1 MIFSNL
7 IGQDNVKH
15 ILSEAVQSG
24 RVRQAYIFNGPEGV
38 GRKTAA
44 MDFIMMSTCDTQ
56 TACGNCTSCILCQ
69 NGTNPDVV
77 TINTGKKAS
86 IGVDEI
92 RALENMIITAP
103 EYSKY
108 KFFIIE
114 NSELMTLQAQNAL
127 LKTLEEPP
135 AYAVI
140 IMICSNVSALIDTIK
155 SRSTQI
161 DFARNTRDEIKNVL
175 FSKAGITDEDMIE
188 QICDFSDGSIGRS
201 LSAINSEEYT
211 KVRTQVKQLLDKL
224 ANAPSDEDGRV
235 YHLLQKLFNDNQE
248 KKDIL
253 FYFLMLEFRNL
264 LVKIG
269 VESNKVDLYNKISY
283 YKVAHCLEYTER
295 TWKQI
300 KQNVNYR
307 LATNSLVI
315 KIYDEIRKARTKNGQ
330 NNRNSF

>member
-1 MIFSNL
+1 MNFFNL
-7 IGQDNVKH
+7 IGQDNVKQ
-15 ILSEAVQSG
+15 ILGEAVQSG
-24 RVRQAYIFNGPEGV
+24 RIRQAYIFNGPEGV

-44 MDFIMMSTCDTQ
+44 MDFIMMATCDTQ
-56 TACGNCTSCILCQ
+56 TACGTCTSCVLCK
-69 NGTNPDVV
+69 NGTNPDII

-140 IMICSNVSALIDTIK
+140 IMICSNVSALLDTIK
-155 SRSTQI
+155 SRCTQI
-161 DFARNTRDEIKNVL
+161 DFARNTREEIRKVL
-175 FSKAGITDEDMIE
+175 YSKAGITDQDIIE

-211 KVRTQVKQLLDKL
+211 KVRTQVTNLLDKL
-224 ANAPSDEDGRV
+224 ANAPIAEDGRI
-235 YHLLQKLFNDNQE
+235 YHAMQKLFNDNQE
-248 KKDIL
+248 KKEIL
-253 FYFLMLEFRNL
+253 FYFLMLEFRNII
-264 LVKIG
+264 VKTGI
-269 VESNKVDLYNKISY
+269 ESNKVDLYNKISY
-283 YKVAHCLEYTER
+283 YKAVHCLDYIEH

-300 KQNVNYR
+300 KQNVNYK
-307 LATNSLVI
+307 LATSSLAI

>member
-1 MIFSNL
+1 MNFLNL
-7 IGQDNVKH
+7 IGQDNVKQ

-24 RVRQAYIFNGPEGV
+24 RIRQAYIFNGPEGV

-44 MDFIMMSTCDTQ
+44 MDFIMMATCDTQ
-56 TACGNCTSCILCQ
+56 TACGTCTSCVLCK
-69 NGTNPDVV
+69 NGTNPDII

-140 IMICSNVSALIDTIK
+140 IMICSNVSALLDTIK
-155 SRSTQI
+155 SRCTQI
-161 DFARNTRDEIKNVL
+161 DFARNTREEIRKVL
-175 FSKAGITDEDMIE
+175 YSKAGITDQDIIE

-211 KVRTQVKQLLDKL
+211 KVRTQVTNLLDKL
-224 ANAPSDEDGRV
+224 ANAPIAEDGRI
-235 YHLLQKLFNDNQE
+235 YHAMQKLFNDNQE
-248 KKDIL
+248 KKEIL
-253 FYFLMLEFRNL
+253 FYFLMLEFRNII
-264 LVKIG
+264 VKTGI
-269 VESNKVDLYNKISY
+269 ESNKVDLYNKISY
-283 YKVAHCLEYTER
+283 YKAVHCLDYIEH

-300 KQNVNYR
+300 KQNVNYK
-307 LATNSLVI
+307 LATSSLAI